1 MTTWELVDDSEGVVV
16 HISDKGREAYADDR
30 GRLAT
35 DQRMDGV
42 VGVHT
47 AILIGASIGLVVTF
61 GALVVTK
68 IFGA

>member
-1 MTTWELVDDSEGVVV
+1 MTTWEIVDDADGIDVQ
-16 HISDKGREAYADDR
+16 ISDKGHAAYADDR
-30 GRLAT
+30 ARLAA

-68 IFGA
+68 ILGG

>member
-1 MTTWELVDDSEGVVV
+1 MSATFEVHDGCTTC
-16 HISDKGREAYADDR
+16 ISDVGRAK
-30 GRLAT
+30 LAT
-35 DQRMDGV
+35 EQRMDGV

-68 IFGA
+68 ILGA

>member
-1 MTTWELVDDSEGVVV
+1 MLTYFENEDVVV
-16 HISDKGREAYADDR
+16 TISDAAQS
-30 GRLAT
+30 RLAA

-68 IFGA
+68 ILGA

>member
-1 MTTWELVDDSEGVVV
+1 MSATFEVHDGCTTL
-16 HISDKGREAYADDR
+16 ISDAGRD
-30 GRLAT
+30 RLAA

-68 IFGA
+68 IFGV

>member
-1 MTTWELVDDSEGVVV
+1 MSATYEATDDYTVC
-16 HISDKGREAYADDR
+16 ISDAGQA
-30 GRLAT
+30 RLAT

-68 IFGA
+68 ILGA

>member
-1 MTTWELVDDSEGVVV
+1 MTTWELVDEGEGVVV
-16 HISDKGREAYADDR
+16 HISDKGRKAYADDR
-30 GRLAT
+30 ARLAT
-35 DQRMDGV
+35 DQRIDSV

-68 IFGA
+68 ILGA

>member
-1 MTTWELVDDSEGVVV
+1 MTTWELVDDEGGIDV
-16 HISDKGREAYADDR
+16 HISDKGRKAYADDR
-30 GRLAT
+30 ARLAT
-35 DQRMDGV
+35 DQRMNGV

-68 IFGA
+68 ILGA